1 MAVQH
6 ADMVFPFNP
15 CCLRRV
21 RTLKNNHRSAHCA
34 HRIAALAVAWCLLA
48 LAGAAQAKAPLNFL
62 TGYGDRAEPVVALT
76 WGVLLVSIAVTIAIA
91 VLLAVGLWH
100 RPGIK
105 PSAPGAALEVQRT
118 QGGLRWVWIGV
129 AVSSLIL
136 LGSVAWTM
144 QVLARVTSPATQ
156 PALTIEV
163 TGRQW
168 WWQIRYLSA
177 DPSRSFTTANEIHIP
192 AGVPVLFRLVGGDV
206 IHSFWVPALFG
217 KTDVIPGQTNETWLQ
232 ARAPGVYQG
241 QCTEYCGLQH
251 ARMGFL
257 LIADTPAAFQDWWAH
272 QLQSPAQA
280 MSPEVNVG
288 RSSFNVHCGSCH
300 AVRGTDAAGVLG
312 PDLSHLMTHRT
323 LAAGMLANDAAN
335 LTHWISDPQALK
347 PGSMMPKP
355 DITAA
360 ELAEIHSYVDTL
372 N

>member
-62 TGYGDRAEPVVALT
+62 TGYGDRADPVVALT

-100 RPGIK
+100 RPGI
-105 PSAPGAALEVQRT
+105 
-118 QGGLRWVWIGV
+118 
-129 AVSSLIL
+129 
-136 LGSVAWTM
+136 WTM

-168 WWQIRYLSA
+168 WWQIRYLSD

-192 AGVPVLFRLVGGDV
+192 AGVPVLFRLIGGDV

-217 KTDVIPGQTNETWLQ
+217 KTDVIPGQTNETWLE
-232 ARAPGVYQG
+232 ARAPG
-241 QCTEYCGLQH
+241 EP
-251 ARMGFL
+251 
-257 LIADTPAAFQDWWAH
+257 I
-272 QLQSPAQA
+272 
-280 MSPEVNVG
+280 
-288 RSSFNVHCGSCH
+288 
-300 AVRGTDAAGVLG
+300 
-312 PDLSHLMTHRT
+312 
-323 LAAGMLANDAAN
+323 AAN
-335 LTHWISDPQALK
+335 APNI
-347 PGSMMPKP
+347 
-355 DITAA
+355 AA
-360 ELAEIHSYVDTL
+360 CSTRIWDFCHRGYACGFSTGGLINCSRRPP
-372 N
+372 